1 MQCSCGF
8 NIPYTKAPGDR
19 KCITCGRPLQYVTD
33 DFLLHQAN
41 GLVKEVRPGQITM
54 GRLVESAIKNKGS
67 AIIEGPVGIGKSF
80 AYAIP
85 SMLADKR
92 IVIST
97 AKKQL
102 QHQLARKDLPRLAQA
117 LGKDVKIGLI
127 KGKSNYACRVKAYDL
142 PIDDGVEFNKWL
154 NKSETQDIT
163 DLPNG
168 KKPSYWMDVTAED
181 CIGVNCKHRAECGY
195 WKSKQQMKAAN
206 IVVANHHVVAFDLRF
221 GPFKILGPY
230 GILIIDEV
238 HQATSAFRGAY
249 GLGISGFTVK
259 RILRQIDKA
268 GINSGLENALEK
280 AWADMFYRVQNM
292 EGEIPPDPFGSAGA
306 DAYNCIEEMLKHI
319 RAEHGVGAG
328 AEVDEDGDVVS
339 KDPNF
344 DMRTTMLVKTLTR
357 TREALDLIKVPG
369 DNIVCYVTT
378 TDKKNKYVTAAP
390 INVGPMIGP
399 KLFTLDSVILTSA
412 TISINGSFSDI
423 KSQMGMNWLQHEIPS
438 DPLSKERVKL
448 IEEAV
453 LETPFDYNKQA
464 LLYTPKHIPVPV
476 SGTMKT
482 PERDA
487 YVLTLTN
494 EIARLIK
501 SGSGNAFVLFS
512 SLMDLKDTHQR
523 LINMGIDEE
532 YPLIT
537 QGDDAESALKRF
549 LETPKSS
556 ILGVKSFWEGV
567 DVVGDKLHLVIIT
580 KLPFPIYGDPVIQ
593 ARSRIVQK
601 EAMERG
607 LNERNAQNEV
617 FQTIQIPAMVT
628 DLRQGAGRLIRSKT
642 DKGVLAILD
651 SRIWTGSAKRNATP
665 DMKNYQGY
673 GALAVSALGYSQ
685 KTSDFVLVDKFL
697 RHLTKEE
704 EKRVAAKKTGD
715 QE

>member
-1 MQCSCGF
+1 MQCGCGF
-8 NIPYTKAPGDR
+8 NIPYNKAPGDR
-19 KCITCGRPLQYVTD
+19 KCITCGRPLQFTTD

-54 GRLVESAIKNKGS
+54 GRLIESAIKNKGS

-80 AYAIP
+80 AYCIP

-92 IVIST
+92 IIIST

-142 PIDDGVEFNKWL
+142 PTEEGQEFAKWL
-154 NKSETQDIT
+154 DKSETQDVT

-168 KKPSYWMDVTAED
+168 KKPHYWMDVTAED
-181 CIGVNCKHRAECGY
+181 CIGVNCRHRMDCGY
-195 WKSKQQMKAAN
+195 WKAKQQMKAAN
-206 IVVANHHVVAFDLRF
+206 IIVANHHVVAFDLRF

-238 HQATSAFRGAY
+238 HQAASAFRGAY

-259 RILRQIDKA
+259 RIMRQIDKA
-268 GINSGLENALEK
+268 GINSGLELALEK
-280 AWADMFYRVQNM
+280 AWAEMFSRVQNL
-292 EGEIPPDPFGSAGA
+292 EGEIQPDPFGSAGA
-306 DAYNCIEEMLKHI
+306 DALNCIEEMLAHI
-319 RAEHGVGAG
+319 RKEQGEGAG

-339 KDPNF
+339 KDPNY
-344 DMRTTMLVKTLTR
+344 DMRTAMVVKTLTR
-357 TREALDLIKVPG
+357 TREALNLIKVPG
-369 DNIVCYVTT
+369 DNTVVYITT

-399 KLFTLDSVILTSA
+399 KLFALDSVILTSA

-423 KSQMGMNWLQHEIPS
+423 KNQMGMNWLQHEIPS
-438 DPLSKERVKL
+438 DPTSREKVKV

-453 LETPFDYNKQA
+453 LETPFDYNRQA

-476 SGTMKT
+476 SGTARGD
-482 PERDA
+482 ERDT
-487 YVLTLTN
+487 YVRTLTN
-494 EIARLIK
+494 EISRLIK
-501 SGSGNAFVLFS
+501 SSSGNAFVLFS

-523 LINMGIDEE
+523 LIEMGVDEE
-532 YPLIT
+532 FPLIP

-549 LETPKSS
+549 LDTPKST

-593 ARSRIVQK
+593 ARSRVVQK

-651 SRIWTGSAKRNATP
+651 ARIWTGSAKRAPSSTQS
-665 DMKNYQGY
+665 NYQGY
-673 GALAVSALGYSQ
+673 GALAVNALGYSQ
-685 KTSDFVLVDKFL
+685 KTSDFALVDKFL

-704 EKRVAAKKTGD
+704 EKRQVLQKRD
-715 QE
+715 I